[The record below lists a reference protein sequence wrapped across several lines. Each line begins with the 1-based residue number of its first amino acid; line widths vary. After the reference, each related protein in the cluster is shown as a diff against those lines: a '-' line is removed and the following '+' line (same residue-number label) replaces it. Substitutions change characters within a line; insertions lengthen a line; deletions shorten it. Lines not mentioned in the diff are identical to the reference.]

1 MKRNRLLLN
10 NSGLVA
16 KKVNQIVGKPKEK
29 RACAN
34 LRVLPTVK
42 LAYSVTMSRTR
53 ASNELYE

>member
-1 MKRNRLLLN
+1 MKQFLLLLDD
-10 NSGLVA
+10 SGLVA

-42 LAYSVTMSRTR
+42 LTSSVTMSRTR